1 MSLKDN
7 ESPFFGNALIGACC
21 AIAASVPVS
30 AYVASFIGDS
40 YEVRVMVYGAILLWV
55 ISGAITIFFKTYKS
69 EKKRLFIK
77 VSYCCGSPLSGCGLY
92 WCFWVNQGNKK
103 EARPEPLFI
112 IKRPYL

>member
-1 MSLKDN
+1 MSNSFPIPMSIKNN
-7 ESPFFGNALIGACC
+7 ESSFFGNALIGACC

-69 EKKRLFIK
+69 EKKKNRSCMHTHSL
-77 VSYCCGSPLSGCGLY
+77 LY
-92 WCFWVNQGNKK
+92 FCLKF
-103 EARPEPLFI
+103 
-112 IKRPYL
+112 

>member
-69 EKKRLFIK
+69 EKKRLSLRFILLWFAS
-77 VSYCCGSPLSGCGLY
+77 VWLWPLLVFLGQSR
-92 WCFWVNQGNKK
+92 QKK

>member
-7 ESPFFGNALIGACC
+7 EYPFFGNALIGACC

-69 EKKRLFIK
+69 EKKRLSLRFILLWFAS
-77 VSYCCGSPLSGCGLY
+77 VWLWPLLVFLGQSR
-92 WCFWVNQGNKK
+92 Q
-103 EARPEPLFI
+103 
-112 IKRPYL
+112 